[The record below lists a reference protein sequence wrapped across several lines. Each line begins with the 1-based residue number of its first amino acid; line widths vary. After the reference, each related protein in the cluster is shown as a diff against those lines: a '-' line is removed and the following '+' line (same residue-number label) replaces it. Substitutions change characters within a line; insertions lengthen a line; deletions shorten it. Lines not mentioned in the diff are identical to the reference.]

1 MEEDPIELLA
11 RYTRAGTPCVLAT
24 VVRTQQPASARPGD
38 KAVITADGKLRGWIG
53 GSCAEPLVR
62 RESLRALA
70 DGEPRLVHIV
80 PARAARAAR
89 HRGELTVATT
99 CPSGGALDVFLEPR
113 LPRPLLVVFGDSPAA
128 RTLVRLGGLT
138 GFRSCAVHP
147 GARAEDFPGADV
159 VLPALDLGPLA
170 PGPDTWAVVAT
181 MGHYDEEALQAAL
194 AHPRVSVALVASARR
209 AEAVRAALRDRGVDG
224 AALARVRT
232 PAGRQRGGSQ
242 EEIALLALS
251 EIVGLRHRRQRGR
264 SEAEAGV
271 APDDDRPLEVARF
284 ATDPVCG
291 MAVDLHRPHERSE
304 AGGREHHFCSAGCRR
319 RFEAEPERYAGIAEA
334 EG

>member
-1 MEEDPIELLA
+1 MEDDPIELLA

-24 VVRTQQPASARPGD
+24 VVRAQQPASARPGD
-38 KAVITADGKLRGWIG
+38 KAIITADGRLRGWIG

-80 PARAARAAR
+80 PAREAVPARQ
-89 HRGELTVATT
+89 RGELTFATT
-99 CPSGGALDVFLEPR
+99 CPGGGALDVFVEPR

-128 RTLVRLGGLT
+128 RTLVRLGALT

-159 VLPALDLGPLA
+159 VLPALDLGALA
-170 PGPDTWAVVAT
+170 PGPDTWVVVAT

-194 AHPRVSVALVASARR
+194 AHPQVSVALVASARR
-209 AEAVRAALRDRGVDG
+209 AEAVRAALRERGLDETS
-224 AALARVRT
+224 LARVRT
-232 PAGRQRGGSQ
+232 PAGRQRGGNQ

-251 EIVGLRHRRQRGR
+251 EIVGLRHRRQRERGGTGVDDGDL
-264 SEAEAGV
+264 AG
-271 APDDDRPLEVARF
+271 AAL

-291 MAVDLHRPHERSE
+291 MAVDLRRPHERSTV
-304 AGGREHHFCSAGCRR
+304 GGREHHFCSAGCRL
-319 RFEAEPERYAGIAEA
+319 RFEAEPERYLGSGRREA
-334 EG
+334 